1 MYQLTNSRRRHLYS
15 APSFVDDLLRKHC
28 LVGLPILNGFLA
40 AKLPTSTDLCS
51 PFNLRDCGK
60 MQASLFACAAE
71 CRRAPEPCRCGTLH
85 RKSGRADC
93 DSVWSVCREF
103 PHAPGDARSPNEAP
117 TVATKPSSARSSG
130 TCAWN
135 MFRGSVL
142 HGTTLLRSAIPAR
155 LLLHVAF
162 TCLRL
167 RPEGFGHFLLG
178 PWVRLVSSPVTSPV
192 LEDEEGVPWQGQTHE
207 VQRHSRVI
215 PPSV

>member
-155 LLLHVAF
+155 LLLHVVAYG
-162 TCLRL
+162 TCTSQLCCHTSSEAATSL
-167 RPEGFGHFLLG
+167 RPKISQE
-178 PWVRLVSSPVTSPV
+178 
-192 LEDEEGVPWQGQTHE
+192 QA
-207 VQRHSRVI
+207 RHSDTYVAQSLWPASPIRC
-215 PPSV
+215 PAL